1 MKDVELLAPVG
12 SFESLKA
19 AVQNGAHAV
28 YLGGKDFS
36 ARASANNFDRDELKE
51 AVKYAHIRGV
61 RVFVTTNT
69 LIKQSELEDF
79 IEYVK
84 FLYDIDIDAL
94 ILQDIGAAM
103 TIKRLLPDFELHAS
117 TQMVAHSLEDV
128 KYLESLGFDRVV
140 LARELNV
147 DEIKHIC
154 DNTNVDIEV
163 FVHGALCVCYSG
175 QCLMSSMIGN
185 RSGNRGRC
193 AQPCRQKYKM
203 IDIYTGEEVSYD
215 GDYLLSTRDLN
226 AIEEINQIIDAGVY
240 SLKIEGRMKK
250 PEYVATVVGSYKE
263 ALDDYLRS
271 KRISVSHDIMTDLY
285 TIFNRKFTKGLLLG
299 EVGKDVMNSQIP
311 NNQGLYIGRVVDY
324 NKKAKR
330 LKIALEENLKK
341 GDGINLGGGVIGRII
356 KGKEITDIGYKGETI
371 EIDFIGEARR
381 NQMIFKTSDTKL
393 IDRVQ
398 STFKQEKELAKSFI
412 DGQVVVKLNENPII
426 KFKDLQGNEA
436 IVKDD
441 FVVEKALKV
450 PMSKE
455 KIETQLRKLGN
466 TPYELRNIEI
476 ELDEGVSLPISV
488 INQMRRECID
498 ILSEERIPVKGRKY
512 KNQKISYNPQ
522 VVERNKDKKIRV
534 KVKNLEQLKE
544 VLNFEIDSI
553 YYEDTSTI
561 EEALHLAQTYNKE
574 LIYSAPRII
583 RNKEYK
589 RLAKVRD
596 LNLSNI
602 QIGTL
607 GSIEYFKNKNFC
619 IDYYLNSFNSETIN
633 HFKNEGANTVCIS
646 QELNMNE
653 IEETLTYTDID
664 VESVV
669 YGYTPM
675 MISEYCPMGVVVRD
689 CKKDKRCKECSES
702 RYALR
707 DFKGEEYRLSQ
718 DLFCR
723 TTIYNSKP
731 LCILDNLN
739 ELFNTG
745 VNIFR
750 LDFTGEKDS
759 EVREILSAYIEV
771 IENDFRLGPKGSKL
785 YTKLD
790 EKGLTTGHFYKG
802 VE

>member
-436 IVKDD
+436 IVKGD

-522 VVERNKDKKIRV
+522 VIKIKK
-534 KVKNLEQLKE
+534 LELK
-544 VLNFEIDSI
+544 LKI
-553 YYEDTSTI
+553 
-561 EEALHLAQTYNKE
+561 
-574 LIYSAPRII
+574 
-583 RNKEYK
+583 
-589 RLAKVRD
+589 
-596 LNLSNI
+596 
-602 QIGTL
+602 
-607 GSIEYFKNKNFC
+607 
-619 IDYYLNSFNSETIN
+619 
-633 HFKNEGANTVCIS
+633 
-646 QELNMNE
+646 
-653 IEETLTYTDID
+653 
-664 VESVV
+664 
-669 YGYTPM
+669 
-675 MISEYCPMGVVVRD
+675 
-689 CKKDKRCKECSES
+689 
-702 RYALR
+702 
-707 DFKGEEYRLSQ
+707 
-718 DLFCR
+718 
-723 TTIYNSKP
+723 
-731 LCILDNLN
+731 
-739 ELFNTG
+739 
-745 VNIFR
+745 
-750 LDFTGEKDS
+750 
-759 EVREILSAYIEV
+759 
-771 IENDFRLGPKGSKL
+771 
-785 YTKLD
+785 
-790 EKGLTTGHFYKG
+790 
-802 VE
+802 